1 MFLAWQIF
9 CQGKVFTCKMLG
21 SPWPVTWMS
30 TLSWCASAT
39 KVPPAAKDWGGFS
52 LRAVTDLYGGRGS
65 QGSVRIAHRGVQ
77 VEVSERL
84 HLLNKF
90 RCGDAECV
98 QTAPQMLFI
107 AKYSYKW

>member
-1 MFLAWQIF
+1 MVAEA
-9 CQGKVFTCKMLG
+9 V
-21 SPWPVTWMS
+21 
-30 TLSWCASAT
+30 
-39 KVPPAAKDWGGFS
+39 
-52 LRAVTDLYGGRGS
+52 RAVC
-65 QGSVRIAHRGVQ
+65 SVRIAHRGVQ

-107 AKYSYKW
+107 AKYSYK